1 MLPSFTPRYALTFGE
16 VSILH
21 VGGKELGEGG
31 RRENGFTVEEL
42 AQICED
48 LLSVGITTNHVVLS
62 DALPE
67 ELQSAHAASVLV
79 IRNGAAL
86 FCGGD
91 AAAADK
97 MLEEQQSIPY
107 DKKFWNARQK
117 KTMHKRARYN
127 TTFAEHDV
135 APSEDFQTPS
145 THAFPPTLAVF
156 RNELAWVL
164 GDKADGLSAEG
175 NHYFEPNSGIG
186 YHGDAERKI
195 VICLSLG
202 GSSVLRYHWRM
213 PGSSEHT
220 LSPVDI
226 RVSHGDVYV
235 MSEKATGFDWKCRSR
250 VRVVHGAGS
259 DKYIKPR
266 KPRAAGA
273 KRKRK

>member
-1 MLPSFTPRYALTFGE
+1 MSFTPRYALTLGE

-21 VGGKELGEGG
+21 VGGKELGERG
-31 RRENGFTVEEL
+31 RRGFTNEEL
-42 AQICED
+42 AQIHKKLRSKGANVE
-48 LLSVGITTNHVVLS
+48 HVMIS
-62 DALPE
+62 HALPE
-67 ELQSAHAASVLV
+67 EHQSANAASVLV
-79 IRNGAAL
+79 IHDGAAL
-86 FCGGD
+86 ICGD

-145 THAFPPTLAVF
+145 THAFPPTLAAF
-156 RNELAWVL
+156 RNGLASVL
-164 GDKADGLSAEG
+164 GDKAAGLSAEG
-175 NHYFEPNSGIG
+175 NHYFEPKSGIG

-235 MSEKATGFDWKCRSR
+235 MSEKATGFDWKYRSR

-266 KPRAAGA
+266 KSRAATGA

>member
-1 MLPSFTPRYALTFGE
+1 MSSFTPRYAVTFGE
-16 VSILH
+16 VAILH
-21 VGGKELGEGG
+21 VGGKELGDN
-31 RRENGFTVEEL
+31 RRDTGFQVDEL
-42 AQICED
+42 AQIHRNLRSKGVEAE
-48 LLSVGITTNHVVLS
+48 HVMIS

-67 ELQSAHAASVLV
+67 ELRPAHSASVLV
-79 IRNGAAL
+79 IRNGAAH
-86 FCGGD
+86 FCKD
-91 AAAADK
+91 AGAADK
-97 MLEEQQSIPY
+97 MLAEQRGIPY

-145 THAFPPTLAVF
+145 THAFPPTLAAF
-156 RNELAWVL
+156 RNGLPSVL
-164 GDKADGLSAEG
+164 GDKAVGLSAEG
-175 NHYFEPNSGIG
+175 NHYFEPKSGIG

-202 GSSVLRYHWRM
+202 GSSVLRYHWRL

-220 LSPVDI
+220 LSPVDV
-226 RVSHGDVYV
+226 RVSHGDVYI

-266 KPRAAGA
+266 RAAGG